1 MHGVVHRDLKPENIL
16 LDENRNIKIADF
28 GLANFLEDGCFLSTS
43 CGSPNYAAPEV
54 ISGRLYAGPEVDIWS
69 CGVILYALLCGRLPF
84 DDENISALFRKIKS
98 TPRCVAFSLDG
109 LYRLPSFLSKGARDL
124 IPELLMNDPVKR
136 ITIPELRK
144 LAWFQVSCPPYLAIP
159 WEDYEKNHLCAF
171 PAGLTSRITTINA
184 PEFMESLMSGPFKH
198 MNRAEVL
205 SAIAS
210 KSNNS
215 VCLFVERFP
224 VDQSDV
230 RADAGRGDEARAP
243 GADPADD
250 AGVAVGVRDD
260 DAS

>member
-1 MHGVVHRDLKPENIL
+1 MHGVVHRDLKPENLL

-98 TPRCVAFSLDG
+98 ASLPRFSTLDG

-144 LAWFQVSCPPYLAIP
+144 LAWFQASCPPYLAIP
-159 WEDYEKNHLCAF
+159 WEDYEKNHLYAC
-171 PAGLTSRITTINA
+171 PAGITAEFPRLTRRNSWSR
-184 PEFMESLMSGPFKH
+184 
-198 MNRAEVL
+198 
-205 SAIAS
+205 
-210 KSNNS
+210 
-215 VCLFVERFP
+215 
-224 VDQSDV
+224 
-230 RADAGRGDEARAP
+230 
-243 GADPADD
+243 
-250 AGVAVGVRDD
+250 
-260 DAS
+260 